1 MPHPTDLAGGILVAL
16 IVVVMI
22 AGSFTRS
29 HP

>member
-16 IVVVMI
+16 IVIVMI
-22 AGSFTRS
+22 AGSFARS

>member
-16 IVVVMI
+16 IVVAMI
-22 AGSFTRS
+22 AGSFARS